1 MNNNKHNNNNNNKNN
16 NNNND
21 SKNNRK
27 QQQQPMYV
35 IFCADAES
43 RGSARFGPGRG
54 RIFPDDVICTGDES
68 HLTECR
74 SLGIG
79 VHNCGHSEDASVV
92 CAGTCTIFFST
103 TDSEINYSYTTQP
116 QWLPSS
122 SFLHK
127 TIIHSCRTKQSTLV
141 ECLVQVELYF

>member
-1 MNNNKHNNNNNNKNN
+1 METATTVWRHSNNNQCMSSFVQMLNPEAVQ
-16 NNNND
+16 D
-21 SKNNRK
+21 LAQVGEGFFWMMLAVLEMSLTLLS
-27 QQQQPMYV
+27 
-35 IFCADAES
+35 AEVLELVFTTVDTLKMQVLCVQVQYFY
-43 RGSARFGPGRG
+43 A
-54 RIFPDDVICTGDES
+54 
-68 HLTECR
+68 
-74 SLGIG
+74 
-79 VHNCGHSEDASVV
+79 
-92 CAGTCTIFFST
+92 